1 MAKQVINNGTVTGAG
16 TGEVLYSAFQ
26 KTNENFTELYD
37 FKSEKIVRVKD
48 SSDFG
53 VIDSTKVYVID
64 GIIDTTGVS
73 IEVPSGGINIIGY
86 TFDTSKLI
94 CSDASYTM
102 FTSPIGGSGNVLSVD
117 VGIEVTGAS
126 SKVYDLKASTGF
138 EAFEFTR
145 VNWNNC
151 TSLGVIDNY
160 RQGLETGTGRF
171 GGTPELELKGVW
183 LGGYFIDT
191 SIVRSLTDGAYSL
204 YKAGIGFSMS
214 SRFRSN
220 QNIDLPASASF
231 IDFAPSNFINPST
244 VQLTEMII
252 SRNGVIDASDTNLT
266 PNIDKSDLECSW
278 KNNNGLPNTFEG
290 GSIGVGTELT
300 TTINT
305 IGVFEDLDA
314 TTWDTLNLEHF
325 DNPTGSQLRH
335 LGNSP
340 REYKIIADFTIESQ
354 SNNVLTLR
362 VRKFD
367 DSAGTFSTVLDQN
380 RQVNSLV
387 GGRDVAFFNINI
399 NTEAIKVDEKFI
411 YVKCPLCYKSR
422 YSKKSLI
429 HKFPSLGNTVIPP

>member
-86 TFDTSKLI
+86 TFDKSKLI

-399 NTEAIKVDEKFI
+399 NTELDQNDYIELQIANQSSTQNVTAEEDSYYIVEQ
-411 YVKCPLCYKSR
+411 R
-422 YSKKSLI
+422 
-429 HKFPSLGNTVIPP
+429 